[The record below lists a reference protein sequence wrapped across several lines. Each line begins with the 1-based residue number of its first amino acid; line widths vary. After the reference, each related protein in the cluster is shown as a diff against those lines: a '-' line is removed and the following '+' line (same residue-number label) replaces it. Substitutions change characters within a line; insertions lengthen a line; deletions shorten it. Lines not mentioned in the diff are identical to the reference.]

1 MAKRLFD
8 ILLALWALCLFAPLL
23 LALSLL
29 LRLTQPGPVFYGV
42 TRLGYQGRPF
52 QHWRFRTKFGDPPR
66 TSRTGRL
73 LINSSLDELPAIW
86 NILRGDLSLVGPRP
100 PKPEEV
106 DLADP
111 AWPIIFSVRPGL
123 MGPGLLRYLERYN
136 ETPVAER
143 IRPDVYYAQNASLWL
158 DLQILARAVP
168 LWLKMGHLKGKV

>member
-73 LINSSLDELPAIW
+73 PINSSLDELPAIW
-86 NILRGDLSLVGPRP
+86 NILRGQLEDKYEL
-100 PKPEEV
+100 
-106 DLADP
+106 
-111 AWPIIFSVRPGL
+111 SVRL
-123 MGPGLLRYLERYN
+123 Y
-136 ETPVAER
+136 ETPRNYVEYPA
-143 IRPDVYYAQNASLWL
+143 
-158 DLQILARAVP
+158 
-168 LWLKMGHLKGKV
+168 